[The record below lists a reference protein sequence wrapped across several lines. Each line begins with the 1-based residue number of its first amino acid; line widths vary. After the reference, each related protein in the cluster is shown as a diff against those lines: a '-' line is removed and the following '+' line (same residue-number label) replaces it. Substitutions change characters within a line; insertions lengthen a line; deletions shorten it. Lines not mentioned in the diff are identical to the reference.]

1 MAHVLLIDDDPAF
14 LPVQVRQALPDHLI
28 TSVTTGAA
36 GIEQIRSLPP
46 DVVLLDVLVSRQS
59 GLAVY
64 EHCVA
69 LVASATAA
77 YDAEVPEAHWKRRDA
92 ESQRRTG

>member
-1 MAHVLLIDDDPAF
+1 MAHVLLIDDDPGF

-36 GIEQIRSLPP
+36 AIEQIRALSP
-46 DVVLLDVLVSRQS
+46 DVALLDVLVSRQS

-64 EHCVA
+64 EQIPAIDA
-69 LVASATAA
+69 LRSKAGA
-77 YDAEVPEAHWKRRDA
+77 
-92 ESQRRTG
+92 